1 MPFVSNVDMPRR
13 GSLRL
18 VVDTNVLISSLLSV
32 GMMALLKRVVQD
44 HTLLFSAVQLDEF
57 KRVMVRP
64 KFKGRIHQDQQAELL
79 EALER
84 DAVLVDVVSDVVVC
98 RDPDDDHLLALSKDG
113 NADILITG
121 DEDLLVLKTF
131 GKTRIFSPADFLRKH
146 P

>member
-1 MPFVSNVDMPRR
+1 MPRR

-32 GMMALLKRVVQD
+32 GMMALLRQVVRD
-44 HTLLFSAVQLDEF
+44 HTLLFSAAQLDEF

-64 KFKGRIHQDQQAELL
+64 KVKGRILPQHQEELL
-79 EALER
+79 EALEH
-84 DAVLVDVVSDVVVC
+84 DGFLVDVVSSVVVC

-121 DEDLLVLKTF
+121 DEDLLVLKKF
-131 GKTRIFSPADFLRKH
+131 GNTRILSPAEFLRKH